1 MDKIYNSNCTMFLGN
16 LLGRLEGKVAIITGC
31 GRGFGEAMAYLFTK
45 EGAAASISD
54 IIPAKELWNRVGIK
68 IKANGSKVICLN
80 VDVSK
85 EEQVNN
91 MVKETIKQF
100 GTVDILVNNVGI
112 TGPTKDCWDVSLE
125 EWNRTLSVNING
137 TFLCTKAVLPE
148 MIKRKGGRI
157 INISSIT
164 GKNPL
169 PHRTPYATSKM
180 GIIGFTRTLAVEVGK
195 YNITVNAICPGQ
207 PGGERNVEMARDLAA
222 LQGKSFDA
230 REFRKELEEQ
240 RRRGILGGRYLRGEG
255 YSDAL
260 ISHDDVAYMALFLAS
275 DEASKITGQ
284 DINVCGGFYM
294 G

>member
-1 MDKIYNSNCTMFLGN
+1 M
-16 LLGRLEGKVAIITGC
+16 GRLDGKVAIITGC
-31 GRGFGEAMAYLFTK
+31 GRGFGEALAKLFSK
-45 EGAAASISD
+45 EGAAISISD
-54 IIPAKELWNRVGIK
+54 IITVDDLWNRVGSK
-68 IKANGSKVICLN
+68 IKTSNHKVICLN

-85 EEQVNN
+85 EDQVNN

-100 GTVDILVNNVGI
+100 GRIDILVNNVGI
-112 TGPTKDCWDVSLE
+112 TGPTKDCWNVTLE

-148 MIKRKGGRI
+148 MIERKSGRI
-157 INISSIT
+157 INMSSIT

-195 YNITVNAICPGQ
+195 YNITVNAICPGL
-207 PGGERNVEMARDLAA
+207 PGGERNLEMARDLAE
-222 LQGKSFDA
+222 LQGKSFNA
-230 REFRKELEEQ
+230 EEFRTKLEEQ
-240 RRRGILGGRYLRGEG
+240 RRKGVLGGRYLAGEG
-255 YSDAL
+255 YSEAL

-275 DEASKITGQ
+275 DEAGKITGQ

>member
-1 MDKIYNSNCTMFLGN
+1 M
-16 LLGRLEGKVAIITGC
+16 GRLDGKVAIITGC
-31 GRGFGEAMAYLFTK
+31 GRGFGEALAKLFSK
-45 EGAAASISD
+45 EGAAVSISD
-54 IIPAKELWNRVGIK
+54 IITVDDLWNRVGSK
-68 IKANGSKVICLN
+68 IKTSNHKVICLN

-85 EEQVNN
+85 EDQVNN

-100 GTVDILVNNVGI
+100 GRIDILVNNVGI
-112 TGPTKDCWDVSLE
+112 TGPTKDCWNITLE

-148 MIKRKGGRI
+148 MIERKSGRI
-157 INISSIT
+157 INMSSIT

-195 YNITVNAICPGQ
+195 YNITVNAICPGL
-207 PGGERNVEMARDLAA
+207 PGGERNLEMARDLSE
-222 LQGKSFDA
+222 LQGKSFNA
-230 REFRKELEEQ
+230 EEFRTKLEEQ
-240 RRRGILGGRYLRGEG
+240 RRKGVLGGRYLSSEG
-255 YSDAL
+255 YSEAL

-275 DEASKITGQ
+275 DEAGKITGQ
-284 DINVCGGFYM
+284 DINVCGGIYM

>member
-1 MDKIYNSNCTMFLGN
+1 MFLGN
-16 LLGRLEGKVAIITGC
+16 LMGRLDGKVAIITGC
-31 GRGFGEAMAYLFTK
+31 GRGFGEAMAKLFSK
-45 EGAAASISD
+45 EGAAVSISD
-54 IIPAKELWNRVGIK
+54 MIPVEDLWNRVGSK
-68 IKANGSKVICLN
+68 IKANNHKVICLN

-85 EEQVNN
+85 EDQVNN

-100 GTVDILVNNVGI
+100 GRIDILVNNVGI
-112 TGPTKDCWDVSLE
+112 TGPTKDCWNVTLE

-148 MIKRKGGRI
+148 MIERKSGRI
-157 INISSIT
+157 INMSSIT

-195 YNITVNAICPGQ
+195 FNITVNAICPGL
-207 PGGERNVEMARDLAA
+207 PGGERNLEMARDLAE
-222 LQGKSFDA
+222 LQGKSFNA
-230 REFRKELEEQ
+230 EEFRTKLEEQ
-240 RRRGILGGRYLRGEG
+240 RRRGVLGGRYLAGEG
-255 YSDAL
+255 YSEAL

-284 DINVCGGFYM
+284 DINVCAGLYM